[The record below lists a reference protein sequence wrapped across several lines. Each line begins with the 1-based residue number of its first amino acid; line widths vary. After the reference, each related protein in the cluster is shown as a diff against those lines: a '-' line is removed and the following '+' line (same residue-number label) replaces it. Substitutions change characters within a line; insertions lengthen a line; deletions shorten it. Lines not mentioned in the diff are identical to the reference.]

1 MRAQH
6 PARERANDA
15 AREDATAEVSD
26 QITTDST
33 QERERE
39 AETSTSTTDR
49 WILTGVASSIGGLC
63 RHTVATSTVCVTKG
77 TGDDEGD
84 QRDRRINR
92 DQRGPEGPAMA
103 EINARALMFNLG
115 REDAIDSTTSAKIA
129 RYAERKQLAY
139 KLTDEG
145 VLLLDGRGKKIHL
158 RNGVVTLRNA
168 LGLHALPERI
178 GDNRVLNKQQQHT
191 NVVTMLHVRKMAMVA
206 PRLLKSLRENPTPL
220 PDAIDTALRDLDA
233 EMTSILDGSDADES
247 EKVRLYNQAL
257 LRYND
262 MTKARAAKP
271 IPVVVEVKKEA
282 AATTAS
288 VVEPADIVGTLPKT
302 LQMKGRQLL
311 SAVTW
316 NERGELIHKGVA
328 IRGSN
333 AVDLVHD
340 LLRNRKTPDPVGW
353 QQFANQMRAANIPME
368 LVGNVTRRLYL
379 QKKRGK
385 RTPQKRTPETEWE
398 TL

>member
-1 MRAQH
+1 MDIA
-6 PARERANDA
+6 
-15 AREDATAEVSD
+15 
-26 QITTDST
+26 
-33 QERERE
+33 
-39 AETSTSTTDR
+39 
-49 WILTGVASSIGGLC
+49 
-63 RHTVATSTVCVTKG
+63 
-77 TGDDEGD
+77 
-84 QRDRRINR
+84 INR

-168 LGLHALPERI
+168 LGLHALPERCRVI
-178 GDNRVLNKQQQHT
+178 GDNRVLNKQQQQHT
-191 NVVTMLHVRKMAMVA
+191 NVVTMLHVRKMALVD

-262 MTKARAAKP
+262 MTKTRAAKP

-282 AATTAS
+282 AARTTS

-316 NERGELIHKGVA
+316 NEKGELIHKGVA

-333 AVDLVHD
+333 AVDLVHN
-340 LLRNRKTPDPVGW
+340 LLRNQKTPDPVGW

-385 RTPQKRTPETEWE
+385 RTPQKRTPMSEWE

>member
-1 MRAQH
+1 
-6 PARERANDA
+6 
-15 AREDATAEVSD
+15 
-26 QITTDST
+26 
-33 QERERE
+33 
-39 AETSTSTTDR
+39 
-49 WILTGVASSIGGLC
+49 
-63 RHTVATSTVCVTKG
+63 
-77 TGDDEGD
+77 
-84 QRDRRINR
+84 
-92 DQRGPEGPAMA
+92 MA

-129 RYAERKQLAY
+129 RYAERNQLAY

-168 LGLHALPERI
+168 LGLHALSKRCRAI

-191 NVVTMLHVRKMAMVA
+191 NVVTMLHVRKMALVD

-220 PDAIDTALRDLDA
+220 PDAIDTALRDLNA

-262 MTKARAAKP
+262 MTKARSAKP

-288 VVEPADIVGTLPKT
+288 VVEPTDIVGTLPKT

-333 AVDLVHD
+333 AVDLIHD

-368 LVGNVTRRLYL
+368 LVCNVTRRLYL
-379 QKKRGK
+379 QKKRSK
-385 RTPQKRTPETEWE
+385 RTPQKRTPMSEWE

>member
-1 MRAQH
+1 
-6 PARERANDA
+6 
-15 AREDATAEVSD
+15 
-26 QITTDST
+26 
-33 QERERE
+33 
-39 AETSTSTTDR
+39 
-49 WILTGVASSIGGLC
+49 
-63 RHTVATSTVCVTKG
+63 
-77 TGDDEGD
+77 
-84 QRDRRINR
+84 
-92 DQRGPEGPAMA
+92 MA
-103 EINARALMFNLG
+103 EINARTLMFNLG
-115 REDAIDSTTSAKIA
+115 REDAIDSTTSAKSA

-178 GDNRVLNKQQQHT
+178 VSRCRAIGDNRVLNKQQQHT
-191 NVVTMLHVRKMAMVA
+191 NVVTPPTMLHVRKMALVD
-206 PRLLKSLRENPTPL
+206 PRLLKSLRENSTPL
-220 PDAIDTALRDLDA
+220 PDPTSNAIDTTLRDLDA
-233 EMTSILDGSDADES
+233 EMTSILDRSDADES

-271 IPVVVEVKKEA
+271 IPVVVAVKKEA
-282 AATTAS
+282 AATMPTPAL
-288 VVEPADIVGTLPKT
+288 VVEPTDIVGTLPKT
-302 LQMKGRQLL
+302 LQMKGRQLLSRL

-333 AVDLVHD
+333 AVDLIHD

-385 RTPQKRTPETEWE
+385 RTPQKRKPTTPETPMSEWE

>member
-1 MRAQH
+1 
-6 PARERANDA
+6 
-15 AREDATAEVSD
+15 
-26 QITTDST
+26 
-33 QERERE
+33 
-39 AETSTSTTDR
+39 
-49 WILTGVASSIGGLC
+49 
-63 RHTVATSTVCVTKG
+63 
-77 TGDDEGD
+77 
-84 QRDRRINR
+84 
-92 DQRGPEGPAMA
+92 MA

-139 KLTDEG
+139 KLTGEG

-168 LGLHALPERI
+168 LGLHALPERCRAI
-178 GDNRVLNKQQQHT
+178 GDNRVLNQQQQHT
-191 NVVTMLHVRKMAMVA
+191 NVVTMLHVRKMALVD

-311 SAVTW
+311 SRLSAVTW
-316 NERGELIHKGVA
+316 NERGELIHKVVA

-385 RTPQKRTPETEWE
+385 RTPQKRTPMSEWE

>member
-1 MRAQH
+1 
-6 PARERANDA
+6 
-15 AREDATAEVSD
+15 
-26 QITTDST
+26 
-33 QERERE
+33 
-39 AETSTSTTDR
+39 
-49 WILTGVASSIGGLC
+49 
-63 RHTVATSTVCVTKG
+63 
-77 TGDDEGD
+77 
-84 QRDRRINR
+84 
-92 DQRGPEGPAMA
+92 MA
-103 EINARALMFNLG
+103 EINARTLMFNLG
-115 REDAIDSTTSAKIA
+115 REDAIDSTTWAKIA

-168 LGLHALPERI
+168 LGSHALPERIVSRCRAI

-191 NVVTMLHVRKMAMVA
+191 NVVTPRTMLHVRKMALVD

-220 PDAIDTALRDLDA
+220 PDPTSNAIDTTLRDLDA
-233 EMTSILDGSDADES
+233 EMTSILDRSDADES

-271 IPVVVEVKKEA
+271 IPVVVAVKKEA
-282 AATTAS
+282 AATMPTPS
-288 VVEPADIVGTLPKT
+288 FVVEPTDIVGTLPKT

-311 SAVTW
+311 SRLSAVMW

-333 AVDLVHD
+333 AVDLIHD

-368 LVGNVTRRLYL
+368 LVGNVTRRLFL

-385 RTPQKRTPETEWE
+385 RTPQKRKPTTPETPMSEWE

>member
-1 MRAQH
+1 MDLA
-6 PARERANDA
+6 
-15 AREDATAEVSD
+15 
-26 QITTDST
+26 
-33 QERERE
+33 
-39 AETSTSTTDR
+39 
-49 WILTGVASSIGGLC
+49 
-63 RHTVATSTVCVTKG
+63 
-77 TGDDEGD
+77 
-84 QRDRRINR
+84 INR
-92 DQRGPEGPAMA
+92 DQRGPEGPGMA
-103 EINARALMFNLG
+103 EINARTLMFNLG

-158 RNGVVTLRNA
+158 RNGVVTLQNA
-168 LGLHALPERI
+168 LGLHALPERCRAI

-191 NVVTMLHVRKMAMVA
+191 NVVTMLHVRKMALVD

-220 PDAIDTALRDLDA
+220 PDAIDTTLRDLDA
-233 EMTSILDGSDADES
+233 EMTSILDRSDADES

-282 AATTAS
+282 AATTAL

-302 LQMKGRQLL
+302 LQMKGRQLLSRL

-385 RTPQKRTPETEWE
+385 RTPQKRTPETQMSEWE